1 MRVSEKYCPWINKDL
16 KDLMR
21 TRDRLKQAAVKRNSQ
36 ILMAS
41 YRQVRNKV
49 NSLNIQLKKQYFS
62 NRIFACQG
70 NMKDS

>member
-1 MRVSEKYCPWINKDL
+1 
-16 KDLMR
+16 MR
-21 TRDRLKQAAVKRNSQ
+21 TTDRLKQAAVKRNSQ

-70 NMKDS
+70 YMKDS